1 LPLAQRKVIVSK
13 EKELRDMLAL
23 KSTLKDEEA
32 QAKYK
37 VSKIKKV
44 RPSIKVKESFKAHES
59 NFF

>member
-1 LPLAQRKVIVSK
+1 
-13 EKELRDMLAL
+13 MLAL

-37 VSKIKKV
+37 VPKIKKV